1 MQKYIASL
9 LMVGLAVSPAQGQVP
24 EEQADYAAE
33 QTIAAP
39 LSEHATAVVEGLNSF
54 SLDMYLATRDPAKNH
69 FISPASISTAFGLA
83 YGGAEGQTKQEIAKV
98 LRYPLDRDAF
108 EPAMGEL
115 LSTMQIDAKGRR
127 MTVNNALWLQEGLPV
142 RQDWIDRMDRHYGAG
157 VKWVDY
163 ASNPNAARIQINDW
177 VASKTNDRI
186 KDLLAE
192 PHVAEDTK
200 SVLVNTIFFKA
211 DWGAPFSEAA
221 TKIEPFSLQDGAK
234 VETKL
239 MNLAGYFQTVQS
251 NNVQAIRLPYR
262 GGETEMTIFLPK
274 SPRKLDAFEQSLT
287 GEKLEGLLEELDNSE
302 HRDVILTL
310 PQFQLKW
317 KKDVVP
323 ALMNLGMAVA
333 LTDDADFSGMKTID
347 NNSSDTNDWA
357 IKIDAV
363 IHQTFLDVEEKG
375 TEAAAATAITS
386 IVVTGASSGPPPP
399 PPVIF
404 RADRPFMF
412 LIRDRRTGA
421 IIFMGRYVSP
431 DPISGD

>member
-1 MQKYIASL
+1 MQKYIAL
-9 LMVGLAVSPAQGQVP
+9 LLIVGFLNAPAHGQGS
-24 EEQADYAAE
+24 EEQPDYSQE
-33 QTIAAP
+33 RTVAAP
-39 LSEHATAVVEGLNSF
+39 LSENAQAIVAGLNGF
-54 SLDMYLATRDPAKNH
+54 SLDIYKATLDPAKNH

-98 LRYPLDRDAF
+98 LRYPLDREAF

-115 LSTMQIDAKGRR
+115 LSTMQIDAKGRL
-127 MTVNNALWLQEGLPV
+127 MTVNNALWLQDGLPV
-142 RQDWIDRMDRHYGAG
+142 IQGWIERMDRHYGAG

-163 ASNPNAARIQINDW
+163 NADPDAARIKINDW

-186 KDLLAE
+186 KDLLG
-192 PHVAEDTK
+192 PPDVKHDTK

-221 TKIEPFSLQDGAK
+221 TKVEPFRMLEGEK

-239 MNLAGYFQTVQS
+239 MNLTGYFQTVKS
-251 NNVQAIRLPYR
+251 KNVQAIRLPYR
-262 GGETEMTIFLPK
+262 GGETEMVIFLPK
-274 SPRKLDAFEQSLT
+274 SHKKLNAFENILT

-310 PQFQLKW
+310 PKFQLEW
-317 KKDVVP
+317 KEDVVP
-323 ALMNLGMAVA
+323 ALMDLGMAVA
-333 LTDDADFSGMKTID
+333 LSNHADFSGMKTID
-347 NNSSDTNDWA
+347 YNSSDSNDWA

-363 IHQTFLDVEEKG
+363 IHQTFLDAEEKG
-375 TEAAAATAITS
+375 TEAAAATAITG
-386 IVVTGASSGPPPP
+386 IIITGARSGPPPP

-404 RADRPFMF
+404 RADHPFMF

-421 IIFMGRYVSP
+421 IIFMGRYVKPEPVSA
-431 DPISGD
+431 D